1 MVMVMVCIAVNEPKP
16 SLEMVHWPSSI
27 PVSTSGVSSGK
38 VIPMK
43 NLYKYSTGEDLTLLR
58 ARDAIATASLR
69 KRTMCAASQAT
80 RDEILHYFQECVFHY
95 KN

>member
-1 MVMVMVCIAVNEPKP
+1 
-16 SLEMVHWPSSI
+16 
-27 PVSTSGVSSGK
+27 
-38 VIPMK
+38 MK